1 MIYFDFNFG
10 GLCYLSILNNGL
22 VNFDVKFEGMGFVG
36 FGTRQTPR
44 RWRGVCASITSAP
57 IGAGAALLGLTHD
70 EYVRVQRL
78 ERLRDARGE
87 CVGAGL
93 IDTRRVFSATRSAQ
107 RVPRGRESDGRDASG
122 LACDAA
128 GGRVRRAH
136 HVREHPRERRR
147 AEAAGRCR
155 NGPNFVGGCRRS

>member
-78 ERLRDARGE
+78 ERLRDDLSGALEEAKVLGAKDVVCAWIPHEKAFTRDDAMKAAEAFNRIGKGARE
-87 CVGAGL
+87 AGL
-93 IDTRRVFSATRSAQ
+93 TF
-107 RVPRGRESDGRDASG
+107 
-122 LACDAA
+122 
-128 GGRVRRAH
+128 
-136 HVREHPRERRR
+136 
-147 AEAAGRCR
+147 
-155 NGPNFVGGCRRS
+155 